1 MIPAAEHIMQA
12 RGKDDM
18 IVREVDC
25 SLYTNEGWFSCGRYR
40 TIEESPLQGYWLALS
55 IDLDEEISTSLALC
69 SKHYQVLERA
79 KAIGAISP
87 TVINSITY
95 LTYGTIDEDVI
106 EKLKVQD
113 LIDDPDVTKI
123 ERLFDEDT
131 SEES

>member
-1 MIPAAEHIMQA
+1 
-12 RGKDDM
+12 M

-40 TIEESPLQGYWLALS
+40 TIEENPIQGYWLALS

-95 LTYGTIDEDVI
+95 SDYGTIDEDVI

-113 LIDDPDVTKI
+113 QLMTPM
-123 ERLFDEDT
+123 
-131 SEES
+131 